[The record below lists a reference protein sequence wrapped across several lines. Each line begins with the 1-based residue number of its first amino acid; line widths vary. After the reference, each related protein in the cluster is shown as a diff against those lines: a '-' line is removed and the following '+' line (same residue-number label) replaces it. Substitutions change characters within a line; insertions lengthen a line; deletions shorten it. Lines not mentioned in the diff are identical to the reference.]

1 MLTGLEGP
9 ESAFLDTN
17 VRVLRGTPVST
28 PLVNTTS
35 QTAIY
40 VALATTQG
48 VGGTPQA
55 APCEGVIGED
65 VTEPGFPVSSAD
77 NPSSQSPGGTNK
89 WYVAPPAP
97 YDLRLAAVNLMRN
110 GNVMVFAYAG
120 YIKQHDRVCFAPDG
134 YRIQSIRAA
143 FGAGLAIP
151 RIGIA
156 KMPSTAINDL
166 VEVQLDLGTEHT

>member
-1 MLTGLEGP
+1 MLPGLEGP

-28 PLVNTTS
+28 PLVNATL

-48 VGGTPQA
+48 LNSTPQA

-65 VTEPGFPVSSAD
+65 VAEPGFPVSSAD

-89 WYVAPPAP
+89 WYVAPPSP
-97 YDLRLAAVNLMRN
+97 YDLRLAAVKLIRA
-110 GNVMVFAYAG
+110 GNVKVFAYDG
-120 YIKQHDRVCFAPDG
+120 NIKQGDRLCIAPDG
-134 YRIQSIRAA
+134 YRAQSIRAA
-143 FGAGLAIP
+143 FGAGQKVNRFA
-151 RIGIA
+151 IA
-156 KMPSTAINDL
+156 KTPSTAINDL
-166 VEVQLDLGTEHT
+166 VEAQMDVGLEST